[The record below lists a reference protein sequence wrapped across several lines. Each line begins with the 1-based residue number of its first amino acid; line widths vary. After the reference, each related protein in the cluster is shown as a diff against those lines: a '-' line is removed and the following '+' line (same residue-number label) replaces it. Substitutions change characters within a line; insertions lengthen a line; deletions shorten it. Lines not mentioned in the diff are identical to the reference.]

1 MYQHTCTII
10 THECLYASDTPT
22 SIYLASALSSHTHTH
37 IFRVRAIT
45 AKLAHTTVAI
55 IVISII
61 IIVSNNIPRVA
72 AVYTLDA
79 THKHTHTHK
88 PIKT

>member
-1 MYQHTCTII
+1 MNVCTPA
-10 THECLYASDTPT
+10 THRRA
-22 SIYLASALSSHTHTH
+22 YLWQALSSHTQ

-45 AKLAHTTVAI
+45 AKLAHTTVTI

-61 IIVSNNIPRVA
+61 IIVSNNIVRVA

-79 THKHTHTHK
+79 THKHTHTH
-88 PIKT
+88 TQTH